1 MFKYKA
7 PYSLCRAGGC
17 LVADNDKPLILE
29 AKRRWSMG
37 SSGVS
42 QLSEVRGWPIC
53 MPYLGLG
60 AIDIYLKHFF
70 WDRCCREAVCMCV
83 HVCACVCEKHLL
95 GPSLHAFTSMCMSVQ
110 VCTPAQKAYRQH
122 AATLSE
128 VTAPS
133 HVRVAL
139 PVPQLVQGGVV
150 VHGCC
155 LSLLG

>member
-1 MFKYKA
+1 MVHGELRGESAFRGQGLAYLHA
-7 PYSLCRAGGC
+7 LSGPGG
-17 LVADNDKPLILE
+17 N
-29 AKRRWSMG
+29 RH
-37 SSGVS
+37 
-42 QLSEVRGWPIC
+42 LSEALLLGQMLQRGS
-53 MPYLGLG
+53 M
-60 AIDIYLKHFF
+60 
-70 WDRCCREAVCMCV
+70 
-83 HVCACVCEKHLL
+83 HVCTCLCMCVCEKHLL